1 MSREKNLVKN
11 TFVLSIG
18 TFLPKLATFI
28 TLPILT
34 GCLTKEEYGTY
45 DLIAVLASLLLPAV
59 TLQLQTAAFRYLIDC
74 RDDEEKKKDIIT
86 NIYLFIFAT
95 SIITLI
101 ITYFVLSKYDSTLRI
116 FICLYFLADILA
128 NAARQV
134 VRGLSANMSYS
145 VSAILASLGK
155 MVFAIVFVWY
165 LNIGLLG
172 ATIALFA
179 SELISLIYL
188 FIRQRMF
195 RYISLRYF
203 SFSTLKELLGYSWP
217 IVPNQMSLWVM
228 QLSDRLVVTTFMG
241 VAVNAVYAVAN
252 KLPSLLTLAQNTFT
266 MAWHENA
273 SIASKDKDAGAYYS
287 SMFRAYYDLIAGF
300 LGVLIALTPLL
311 FKLLVRSNYD
321 EAYNH
326 IAILYMALFF
336 RSLCSFFGGIYV
348 AYKKTKSVGI
358 TSMLAAIC
366 NLAVDLSMIHFI
378 GLYAA
383 SGSTLISYVFLF
395 AYRVRDVK
403 KFVNINYDYK
413 HIIVVM
419 LIMVLECV
427 LCIMRFWAFDLVNI
441 VLSVIVFIV
450 LNKNFTV
457 KMFKA
462 GKNAVIKFSKKIFK
476 RKKKDN

>member
-45 DLIAVLASLLLPAV
+45 DLITVLASLLLPAV
-59 TLQLQTAAFRYLIDC
+59 TLQLQTAAFRFLIDC
-74 RDDEEKKKDIIT
+74 RQDEEKKKDIIT
-86 NIYLFIFAT
+86 NIYLFITLT
-95 SIITLI
+95 SIVTLVV
-101 ITYFVLSKYDSTLRI
+101 TYFVLSKYDSTLRI
-116 FICLYFLADILA
+116 VICLYFFADILA
-128 NAARQV
+128 NAARQI

-155 MVFAIVFVWY
+155 MIFAIVFVWY
-165 LNIGLLG
+165 LHIGLFG
-172 ATIALFA
+172 ATLALLA
-179 SELISLIYL
+179 SELISLVYL
-188 FIRQRMF
+188 FIRQKLF
-195 RYISLRYF
+195 RYISPKHL
-203 SFSTLKELLGYSWP
+203 SFSTLKEMLGFSWP
-217 IVPNQMSLWVM
+217 VVPNQMSLWVM

-266 MAWHENA
+266 MAWQENA
-273 SIASKDKDAGAYYS
+273 SIASKDEDAGKYYS
-287 SMFRAYYDLIAGF
+287 SMFKAYYDLIAGF

-311 FKLLVRSNYD
+311 FKLLVRNNYD

-336 RSLCSFFGGIYV
+336 RSICSFLGGIYV
-348 AYKKTKSVGI
+348 AYKKTKSIGI

-366 NLAVDLSMIHFI
+366 NLTVDLSMIHFI

-395 AYRVRDVK
+395 LYRMKDVK
-403 KFVNINYDYK
+403 KLVKITYDYK
-413 HIIVVM
+413 HIIIVM
-419 LIMVLECV
+419 LIMVAECG
-427 LCIMRFWAFDLVNI
+427 LCMMRYWVFDVINI

-450 LNKNFTV
+450 LNKDFTV

-462 GKNAVIKFSKKIFK
+462 GKNAVKKFSKKIFK